1 MPDEE
6 TSSQNPTSSSPLKN
20 LFRRQQPSTTG
31 AVGHTLRRF
40 IYNLVLGGVLFFLAM
55 LLGNT
60 GTGEE
65 LADKGFDIM
74 TMLESEWFSER
85 SVRVAD
91 VPVYF
96 IEITPE
102 DHKRWKDVDVTNR
115 EKLARLVQAAYEK
128 EPDVIVLDVLL
139 EAPASGDE
147 ALRQAFGNFTSNRRA
162 KASTRIILPVQID
175 PDGRIRGNIFDDLIS
190 RYRDTYW
197 RGLAY
202 IEATGSKALV
212 RYWTSY
218 KEGKT
223 QNGDKEGIW
232 GIPALAAAVMA
243 QKDSELNMEQ
253 KSYVFAQRIRYR
265 LIPETRSTLRITMSA
280 AEFESGHNPLPSLK
294 GKIVVIGNNSPPM
307 GDIHRTPVG
316 ALPGMYIL
324 GNAIHTVL
332 HGLQAPILPKSASY
346 LFQFFAIVVAAA
358 AFTRYPSAR
367 AYLIT
372 VWIYFFTLMPLGCL
386 MYLTQGDLYNY
397 MLPVLGM
404 RLRMK
409 VSKYQASY
417 QKLRTQI
424 FSLGGWRRNGG

>member
-1 MPDEE
+1 MAGEE
-6 TSSQNPTSSSPLKN
+6 NPSEKPTRSSLFPT
-20 LFRRQQPSTTG
+20 LFRRKQGSPQGHG
-31 AVGHTLRRF
+31 ASVLRRF
-40 IYNLVLGGVLFFLAM
+40 AYNLLIGIIIYGLAI
-55 LLGNT
+55 LLGKT

-65 LADKGFDIM
+65 VADKGFDLL

-85 SVRVAD
+85 SVRVRD

-102 DHKRWKDVDVTNR
+102 DHKRWNDQDVTNR
-115 EKLARLVQAAYEK
+115 EKLAGLVEAAYEK
-128 EPDVIVLDVLL
+128 EADVVVLDVLL
-139 EAPASGDE
+139 EAPATGDE
-147 ALRQAFGNFTSNRRA
+147 ILRKAFGNFTSHLRPR
-162 KASTRIILPVQID
+162 ASTKLILPVQID
-175 PDGRIRGNIFDDLIS
+175 PDGQVRKNIFDDLIS
-190 RYRDTYW
+190 RYPETYW

-218 KEGKT
+218 RAAKTENGK
-223 QNGDKEGIW
+223 QEGIW
-232 GIPALAAAVMA
+232 GIPALAAAMMA
-243 QKDSELNMEQ
+243 EKDATLSMEH
-253 KSYVFAQRIRYR
+253 KTYVFSQRIRYR
-265 LIPETRSTLRITMSA
+265 LIPQTRSTLRIAMQAS
-280 AEFESGHNPLPSLK
+280 EFESGRDNPLPPLK
-294 GKIVVIGNNSPPM
+294 GKIVVIGSNSPPL

-332 HGLQAPILPKSASY
+332 HGLSAPILPKIASY
-346 LFQFFAIVVAAA
+346 LFQLFAIVVAAA
-358 AFTRYPSAR
+358 AFTCYPSSR

-372 VWIYFFTLMPLGCL
+372 VWVYFVTLMPLGCL

-409 VSKYQASY
+409 FSKYESMY
-417 QKLRTQI
+417 HKVKTQI
-424 FSLGGWRRNGG
+424 FSIVGLRRN